1 MRNAEA
7 QHKFDHVV
15 AVLFENRSFDNLLG
29 RLYEPGEVSAF
40 DGVVGKALS
49 NPIPKWAQHGAE
61 REFVPYGVA
70 AKLDVPSPDCRDDF
84 AHVNRQLFG
93 ASSQRQDWRTTAASF
108 NLPAG
113 PPATPTMEGFVADYI
128 LAVREAIGRE
138 PTYQEYA
145 QIMSGYAPQQVP
157 VISTIA
163 RGFAT
168 FDHWFCDV
176 PSGTFTNRS
185 FCHAGAASGFV
196 VDAPFVNF
204 PLHNHAE
211 TIFERLDAAGLTW
224 RVYVDRRMR
233 CSVTGLIH
241 ASRLAE
247 QFATNFSTLDDFF
260 EDAEDGRLPAYSFI
274 EPCLMHADNDYHP
287 ALSGASPNTSI
298 DAASSV
304 LGGEELLARIYTAV
318 RTSSGEDRSN
328 FANTLLLVGFDAHG
342 GTYDHVVPPR
352 VDPPVASAPVGQM
365 GFRFDRA
372 GLRIPAVAVSAY
384 IEPRTVVTTQYR
396 NTSIIRT
403 LRARWPLGP
412 PLTARDASA
421 PDIAP
426 VLTRSTPRAP
436 EDWPDVTPQ
445 PLRGLQRARSSLDQR
460 LTAMGQALL
469 GLVIALDTHYTGN
482 IPDLDPETATVTE
495 ATDYLNERSP
505 RFWPGL
511 YAHAA

>member
-1 MRNAEA
+1 
-7 QHKFDHVV
+7 
-15 AVLFENRSFDNLLG
+15 
-29 RLYEPGEVSAF
+29 
-40 DGVVGKALS
+40 
-49 NPIPKWAQHGAE
+49 
-61 REFVPYGVA
+61 
-70 AKLDVPSPDCRDDF
+70 
-84 AHVNRQLFG
+84 
-93 ASSQRQDWRTTAASF
+93 
-108 NLPAG
+108 
-113 PPATPTMEGFVADYI
+113 
-128 LAVREAIGRE
+128 
-138 PTYQEYA
+138 
-145 QIMSGYAPQQVP
+145 
-157 VISTIA
+157 
-163 RGFAT
+163 
-168 FDHWFCDV
+168 
-176 PSGTFTNRS
+176 
-185 FCHAGAASGFV
+185 
-196 VDAPFVNF
+196 
-204 PLHNHAE
+204 
-211 TIFERLDAAGLTW
+211 
-224 RVYVDRRMR
+224 
-233 CSVTGLIH
+233 
-241 ASRLAE
+241 
-247 QFATNFSTLDDFF
+247 
-260 EDAEDGRLPAYSFI
+260 
-274 EPCLMHADNDYHP
+274 
-287 ALSGASPNTSI
+287 
-298 DAASSV
+298 
-304 LGGEELLARIYTAV
+304 
-318 RTSSGEDRSN
+318 
-328 FANTLLLVGFDAHG
+328 
-342 GTYDHVVPPR
+342 
-352 VDPPVASAPVGQM
+352 M